1 MTSIDYETFDL
12 NLEKSIRLEKQK
24 KRQAPDESSLLDV
37 SFISFVLDKVLGLLE
52 LFISVT

>member
-1 MTSIDYETFDL
+1 MTSTDYETFDL